1 MKGSFILNQFQNIFQ
16 IFDIKVY
23 GNNDVNAQYD
33 PPLKSFA
40 RKGIQRHF
48 SIRIFMGLDCWFQ
61 CKSFDE
67 VNYMLQS
74 LF

>member
-48 SIRIFMGLDCWFQ
+48 SIRIFMGLDC
-61 CKSFDE
+61 
-67 VNYMLQS
+67 
-74 LF
+74 